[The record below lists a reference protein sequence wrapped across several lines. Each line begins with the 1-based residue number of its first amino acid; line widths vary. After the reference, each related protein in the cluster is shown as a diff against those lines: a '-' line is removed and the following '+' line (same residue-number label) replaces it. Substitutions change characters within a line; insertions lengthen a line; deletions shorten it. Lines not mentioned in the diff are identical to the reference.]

1 MIISAKARRDVKV
14 AGGANLLAGSGAI
27 IEKLPL
33 NASAISWEV
42 FLGWLSSIIDF
53 VVEKF

>member
-33 NASAISWEV
+33 NASAIS
-42 FLGWLSSIIDF
+42 
-53 VVEKF
+53 